1 MAIIMD
7 GPESFREQQHNKPL
21 EIKDQEMFDK
31 TLEYIHLN
39 PVIAGFVINSEDW
52 KNSSA
57 RDFSGMKGLIELNFS

>member
-1 MAIIMD
+1 
-7 GPESFREQQHNKPL
+7 
-21 EIKDQEMFDK
+21 MFDK